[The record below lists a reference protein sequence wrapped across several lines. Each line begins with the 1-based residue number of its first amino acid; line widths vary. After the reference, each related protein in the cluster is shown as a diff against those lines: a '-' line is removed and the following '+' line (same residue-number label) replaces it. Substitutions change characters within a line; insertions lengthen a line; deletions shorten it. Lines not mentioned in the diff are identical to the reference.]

1 MGSKAWID
9 RTGKGRLA
17 PGDFGLI
24 DGTLGAFEPSTLVSL
39 FGGTAWLLVGP
50 EVKNGVPATHYHAD
64 GTTGT
69 GPGGATFP
77 PGASMDLWVSGG
89 RPPRRVRGE
98 RLPERGGPSDLR
110 IEVTRANDPANRVTK
125 PA

>member
-1 MGSKAWID
+1 M
-9 RTGKGRLA
+9 
-17 PGDFGLI
+17 
-24 DGTLGAFEPSTLVSL
+24 SL
-39 FGGTAWLLVGP
+39 FDGTAWLRVGP

-77 PGASMDLWVSGG
+77 PGASIDLWVSADG
-89 RPPRRVRGE
+89 RLVAFEANDFPGESRRR
-98 RLPERGGPSDLR
+98 RDLR
-110 IEVTRANDPANRVTK
+110 IEVTHQNDPANRVTK